1 MALLKAT
8 GASPYI
14 PLGWSCCG
22 SPLDKI
28 GATEHLEAVRSNN
41 KRVLGPEKVVTTC
54 PGCTVQLRAAYG
66 MDAWHIIEHLHGA
79 GGVPREKFDTRAP
92 PLKVALHHPCHLV
105 RSVGPH
111 TMDMARDL
119 LRAVPGVW
127 VVEYEG
133 EDDCCGGGGGVASS
147 RPDVAEEMA
156 RRKVRSARR
165 AGADMILAPCPFCV
179 VNLRRAG
186 SIVVE
191 DLTKFLA
198 GRLDP
203 GQNK

>member
-1 MALLKAT
+1 
-8 GASPYI
+8 
-14 PLGWSCCG
+14 
-22 SPLDKI
+22 
-28 GATEHLEAVRSNN
+28 
-41 KRVLGPEKVVTTC
+41 
-54 PGCTVQLRAAYG
+54 
-66 MDAWHIIEHLHGA
+66 
-79 GGVPREKFDTRAP
+79 
-92 PLKVALHHPCHLV
+92 
-105 RSVGPH
+105 
-111 TMDMARDL
+111 MDMARDL

-186 SIVVE
+186 SIAVE
-191 DLTKFLA
+191 DLTEFLA